1 MAGKTLKSSLEPD
14 RLVQRGVTLAL
25 VLLAATLL
33 AVAAGL
39 LVR

>member
-1 MAGKTLKSSLEPD
+1 MARKTLKMTLEPD
-14 RLVQRGVTLAL
+14 RLVQRGVALAL

-39 LVR
+39 LA